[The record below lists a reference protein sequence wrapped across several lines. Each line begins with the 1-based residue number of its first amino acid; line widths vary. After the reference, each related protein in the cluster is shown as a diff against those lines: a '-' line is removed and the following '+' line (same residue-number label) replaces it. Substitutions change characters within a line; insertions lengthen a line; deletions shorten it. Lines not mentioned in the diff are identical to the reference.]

1 MENGD
6 LHEFNISEGIFVK
19 TYFLN
24 LGIQPSFCFDDGA
37 FFLINFNANLNVEF
51 YKKDLTMISN
61 VSDNKYNNQLELP
74 MRAKTHVN
82 LQGITQ
88 KMIKTQNNKESG
100 FIDSEVSKKLAIFDL
115 KKSLEPVTNKP
126 ILSLKVYKY

>member
-74 MRAKTHVN
+74 MRAKT
-82 LQGITQ
+82 
-88 KMIKTQNNKESG
+88 QNNKESG